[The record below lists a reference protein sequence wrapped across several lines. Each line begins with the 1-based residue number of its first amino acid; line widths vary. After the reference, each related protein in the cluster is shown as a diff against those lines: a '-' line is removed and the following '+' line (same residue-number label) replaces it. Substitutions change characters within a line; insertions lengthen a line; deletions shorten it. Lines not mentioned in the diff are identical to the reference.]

1 LAKEWILNSATNRF
15 QLNFSRNGG
24 KVFYVI
30 SIKKGDKKEIYNK
43 EVINEIKDEI
53 IKLKK

>member
-1 LAKEWILNSATNRF
+1 MAKEWILNSATNRF